1 MIYPEIQELN
11 TLHLHLRKMRREDA
25 PCYYARLGSSEAVTR
40 YMLFDPHQDPAEAE
54 LSVEKVLQ
62 RYESGRC
69 YRWAI
74 ALPEDDS
81 MIGIVEHIGII
92 VRTNAKIGLGGGV
105 IALFK
110 RVDEHINEGV
120 DHKATQEQHCRQQV
134 EPRFRIF
141 IFHRDSPV
149 VMFP

>member
-1 MIYPEIQELN
+1 MNYPEIQELN
-11 TLHLHLRKMRREDA
+11 THHLHLRKMRREDA

-81 MIGIVEHIGII
+81 MIGIVELL
-92 VRTNAKIGLGGGV
+92 RFDEEKIAVPLP
-105 IALFK
+105 
-110 RVDEHINEGV
+110 
-120 DHKATQEQHCRQQV
+120 T
-134 EPRFRIF
+134 
-141 IFHRDSPV
+141 
-149 VMFP
+149 